1 MPNLSARPSRFPS
14 QPIFRATPLAGI
26 ANATTVIGPFHPVFG
41 RSVILSLDGTWE
53 GQVQLLRSPD
63 NGVTRL
69 PVTFGG
75 APWAIFGS
83 NCCEPVWE
91 ERAGVA
97 LYPRHDHHLW
107 FHQLQ
112 DFAMS
117 IDPWHADWPPLPT
130 PIRSGAESGGDGQ
143 HPHCLHPAFSSF
155 AQPPFRIPSM
165 PS

>member
-1 MPNLSARPSRFPS
+1 MSTNPILFPAKFVAGQAVAYADSVGNAELVSAAKPLPVTTYL
-14 QPIFRATPLAGI
+14 PAATPLAGI

-91 ERAGVA
+91 ESEPVSRFTLDMIITSG
-97 LYPRHDHHLW
+97 
-107 FHQLQ
+107 
-112 DFAMS
+112 S
-117 IDPWHADWPPLPT
+117 I
-130 PIRSGAESGGDGQ
+130 SY
-143 HPHCLHPAFSSF
+143 
-155 AQPPFRIPSM
+155 RISQ
-165 PS
+165 